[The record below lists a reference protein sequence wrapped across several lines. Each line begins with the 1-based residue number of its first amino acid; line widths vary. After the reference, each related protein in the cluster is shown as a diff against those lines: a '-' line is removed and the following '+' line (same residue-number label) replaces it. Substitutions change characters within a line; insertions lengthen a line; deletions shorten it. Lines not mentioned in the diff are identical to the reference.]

1 MQFDITGLLIFLAFI
16 LPGFVAQK
24 ARYSLVPRSL
34 KPLSPVGEV
43 GEFVLTGVWIHISLA
58 IGTRVCFWILAEQ
71 HFAVL
76 KNTFYY
82 GTLPQ
87 FLWVHRILIFVYFIL
102 SLVAGYGFGFCQ
114 GVLIIKQPIRRWI
127 VRKPFPNRVLKSLGV
142 PGFLQE
148 DPVWYFVLRQ
158 KSPDTMVFL
167 EVEMKD
173 GAGIYTGALK
183 SYGILDDSVKS
194 KDFYLEDVAFKENR
208 SSAFV
213 QLTCDGVLMNFE
225 DV

>member
-1 MQFDITGLLIFLAFI
+1 MQFDVTGLLIFLAFI

-43 GEFVLTGVWIHISLA
+43 GEFILTGVWIHIFLA
-58 IGTRVCFWILAEQ
+58 VATRVSFRIFAEQ
-71 HFAVL
+71 YFAVL
-76 KNTFYY
+76 KNGFYY

-87 FLWVHRILIFVYFIL
+87 FLWEHRVFIFGYFVL
-102 SLVAGYGFGFCQ
+102 SLVVGYGSGLLQ

-127 VRKPFPNRVLKSLGV
+127 VRKPFPNRLLRRLGV

-158 KSPDTMVFL
+158 KGPDTMVFL
-167 EVEMKD
+167 EVEMKN

-183 SYGILDDSVKS
+183 SYGVLDDSVKS
-194 KDFYLEDVAFKENR
+194 KDFYLGGRLLQGEPVQSVCATGVR
-208 SSAFV
+208 WSSDE
-213 QLTCDGVLMNFE
+213 L
-225 DV
+225 